1 MEANKGDRDGTE
13 QERRRA
19 GEGCHGSQTGHTFK
33 KQAIASKFRQQQA
46 SSLQINTPA
55 KNKAQSE

>member
-13 QERRRA
+13 QERRKA

-33 KQAIASKFRQQQA
+33 K
-46 SSLQINTPA
+46 
-55 KNKAQSE
+55 